1 MASILG
7 AVGEMLS
14 GGDPE
19 NCWGLWPEVE
29 EAAVVMERMLNA
41 GDAERGFEA
50 EFVEA
55 ELAELEVER
64 EWAGKK
70 ACEYGADGGRVA

>member
-1 MASILG
+1 M
-7 AVGEMLS
+7 
-14 GGDPE
+14 
-19 NCWGLWPEVE
+19 
-29 EAAVVMERMLNA
+29 VMERMLNA